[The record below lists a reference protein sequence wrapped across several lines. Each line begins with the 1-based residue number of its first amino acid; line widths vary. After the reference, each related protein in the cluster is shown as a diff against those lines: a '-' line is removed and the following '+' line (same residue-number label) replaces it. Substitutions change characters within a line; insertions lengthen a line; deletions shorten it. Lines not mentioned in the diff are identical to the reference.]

1 MIQMTQTMSDESEKN
16 FENLDLSV
24 SYPTKQIKIH
34 GRENIARQVIPTLAN
49 IMNSARFWNTNW
61 FRLIVGTSISLVFL
75 YLALRDVPLG
85 DVARSLANANY
96 AWVGLA
102 IAIVIFGSYLRAL
115 RWMRLYYPADKG
127 LRAWHMWGISLIGQM
142 LNVIFPWRVGELA
155 RIALAGEIEK
165 RSKTQTLATLGIEKI
180 FDTLM
185 LLAILIATP
194 FFIVLPDWLEE
205 SRAGLAI
212 TSVILLVAA
221 VLILISRNWLLVIAE
236 KIPFLR
242 ARALDRAQ
250 LALKSLDV
258 IKRWDL
264 HIELQTLSI
273 AVWFLGALTN
283 YLVLLALNLPLAFIS
298 AFVLLAVLQ
307 VGGFVP
313 ASPGR
318 VGVFQYL
325 CIVALALFGIDKSI
339 GLTYG
344 ILLYLVA
351 YGPPMILGVLF
362 LWWDGIN
369 LRRISAET
377 VQ

>member
-1 MIQMTQTMSDESEKN
+1 MGLGHTVLTQA
-16 FENLDLSV
+16 
-24 SYPTKQIKIH
+24 
-34 GRENIARQVIPTLAN
+34 ENIVQPGIRTSTN
-49 IMNSARFWNTNW
+49 TMNSTHFWNTNW
-61 FRLIVGTSISLVFL
+61 FRLTVGTVISLVFL
-75 YLALRDVPLG
+75 YLALKDVPLG
-85 DVARSLANANY
+85 DVAQSLARANY
-96 AWVGLA
+96 AWVASAVAVTIL
-102 IAIVIFGSYLRAL
+102 GSFLRAL
-115 RWMRLYYPADKG
+115 RWMRLYYPMDKD
-127 LRAWHMWGISLIGQM
+127 LRTWQMWGISLIGQM
-142 LNVIFPWRVGELA
+142 LNIIFPWRVGELA

-185 LLAILIATP
+185 LLAILLAIPLFMA
-194 FFIVLPDWLEE
+194 LPDWLEE

-212 TSVILLVAA
+212 TSVILLTAA
-221 VLILISRNWLLVIAE
+221 VILLISRHWLLAIVQ
-236 KIPFLR
+236 KIPLLR
-242 ARALDRAQ
+242 DRVFDRAQ

-258 IKRWDL
+258 VRRWDL
-264 HIELQTLSI
+264 HIELQALSI
-273 AVWFLGALTN
+273 SVWFLGGLTN

-313 ASPGR
+313 GAPGR
-318 VGVFQYL
+318 IGVFQYL
-325 CIVALALFGIDKSI
+325 CILALALFSVDKSV

-377 VQ
+377 AP

>member
-1 MIQMTQTMSDESEKN
+1 
-16 FENLDLSV
+16 
-24 SYPTKQIKIH
+24 
-34 GRENIARQVIPTLAN
+34 
-49 IMNSARFWNTNW
+49 MNSTHFWNSNW
-61 FRLIVGTSISLVFL
+61 FRLVIGTSISLVFL
-75 YLALRDVPLG
+75 YLALKDVPLG
-85 DVARSLANANY
+85 DVAQSLARANY
-96 AWVGLA
+96 MWVALA
-102 IAIVIFGSYLRAL
+102 VAVVVLGSYLRAV
-115 RWMRLYYPADKG
+115 RWMRLYYPMDKG
-127 LRAWHMWGISLIGQM
+127 LRAWQMWGISLIGQM
-142 LNVIFPWRVGELA
+142 LNIILPWRVGEIA

-185 LLAILIATP
+185 LLAILIAIP
-194 FFIVLPDWLEE
+194 FFMALPNWLEE
-205 SRAGLAI
+205 SRAGLTI
-212 TSVILLVAA
+212 TALILIMTALA
-221 VLILISRNWLLVIAE
+221 LLISRNWLLVIIG
-236 KIPFLR
+236 KIPYLQGRLFE
-242 ARALDRAQ
+242 RAQ
-250 LALKSLDV
+250 LALSSLDV
-258 IKRWDL
+258 LKRWDVHL
-264 HIELQTLSI
+264 ELQALS
-273 AVWFLGALTN
+273 ALVWFLGGLTN
-283 YLVLLALNLPLAFIS
+283 YLILLALNLPLALIS

-313 ASPGR
+313 SSPGR

-325 CIVALALFGIDKSI
+325 CILALALFGVDKST

>member
-1 MIQMTQTMSDESEKN
+1 
-16 FENLDLSV
+16 
-24 SYPTKQIKIH
+24 
-34 GRENIARQVIPTLAN
+34 
-49 IMNSARFWNTNW
+49 MNSAHFWNSNW
-61 FRLIVGTSISLVFL
+61 FRLVIGTSISLVFL
-75 YLALRDVPLG
+75 YLALKDVPLG
-85 DVARSLANANY
+85 DVAQSLARANY
-96 AWVGLA
+96 MWVALA
-102 IAIVIFGSYLRAL
+102 VAVVVLGSYLRAV
-115 RWMRLYYPADKG
+115 RWMRLYYPMDKG
-127 LRAWHMWGISLIGQM
+127 LRAWQMWGISLIGQM
-142 LNVIFPWRVGELA
+142 LNIILPWRVGEIA

-185 LLAILIATP
+185 LLAILIAIP
-194 FFIVLPDWLEE
+194 FFMALPNWLEE
-205 SRAGLAI
+205 SRAGLTI
-212 TSVILLVAA
+212 TALILIMTALA
-221 VLILISRNWLLVIAE
+221 LLISRNWLLVIIG
-236 KIPFLR
+236 KIPYLQRRLFE
-242 ARALDRAQ
+242 RAQ
-250 LALKSLDV
+250 LALSSLDV
-258 IKRWDL
+258 LKRWDVHL
-264 HIELQTLSI
+264 ELQALS
-273 AVWFLGALTN
+273 ALVWFLGGLTN
-283 YLVLLALNLPLAFIS
+283 YLILLALNLPLALIS

-313 ASPGR
+313 SSPGR

-325 CIVALALFGIDKSI
+325 CILALALFGVDKST